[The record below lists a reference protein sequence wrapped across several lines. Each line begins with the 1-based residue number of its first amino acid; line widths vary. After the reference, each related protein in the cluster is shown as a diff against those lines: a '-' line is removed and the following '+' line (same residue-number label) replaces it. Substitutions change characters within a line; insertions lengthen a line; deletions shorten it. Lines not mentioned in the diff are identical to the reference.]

1 MRGDIEFK
9 TEDGTILRGWLYRP
23 QNAGESVP
31 VVVMAHG
38 FSGVKGSLTKFAD
51 TFCEAGL
58 AVLLYDH
65 RGYGDSGGDIRL
77 EISPQQQVA
86 DFRDAITFAQSLPGV
101 DPDRVGIWGSSFA
114 GGHCITIAAN
124 DRRVKCAVAQVP
136 LISGHRQFKRMFQ
149 ADRQA
154 VLRKMF
160 AEDRARRLAG
170 GEPTRIP
177 VFSTGDEICCLSPKV
192 SGRFIKVSE
201 EEEPNWRNEATLR
214 SLENLSEYEPGAL
227 VSFVSPTPL
236 MLIVALKD
244 VVAPFEYALEAYERA
259 LEPKR
264 LVTVPGGHF
273 SAYYQHLDK
282 SRGEARDWFVNYL
295 ITEPEALKQA
305 AG

>member
-1 MRGDIEFK
+1 M
-9 TEDGTILRGWLYRP
+9 
-23 QNAGESVP
+23 
-31 VVVMAHG
+31 
-38 FSGVKGSLTKFAD
+38 
-51 TFCEAGL
+51 
-58 AVLLYDH
+58 
-65 RGYGDSGGDIRL
+65 
-77 EISPQQQVA
+77 
-86 DFRDAITFAQSLPGV
+86 
-101 DPDRVGIWGSSFA
+101 
-114 GGHCITIAAN
+114 
-124 DRRVKCAVAQVP
+124 
-136 LISGHRQFKRMFQ
+136 
-149 ADRQA
+149 
-154 VLRKMF
+154 
-160 AEDRARRLAG
+160 
-170 GEPTRIP
+170 
-177 VFSTGDEICCLSPKV
+177 
-192 SGRFIKVSE
+192 SE

-236 MLIVALKD
+236 MIIVALKD